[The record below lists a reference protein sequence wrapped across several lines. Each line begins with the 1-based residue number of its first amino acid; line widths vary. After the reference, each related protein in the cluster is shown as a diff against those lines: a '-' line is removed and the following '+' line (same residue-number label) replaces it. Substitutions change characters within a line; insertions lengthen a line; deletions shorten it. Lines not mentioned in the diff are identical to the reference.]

1 MSDKWWAGFTPKSI
15 QNTLNRK
22 IQIRDDRIERL
33 EADLRKMALDYL
45 AADGQAA
52 EAYQEQLA
60 AEYRIEEL
68 EAMKTNLTQK
78 QLDQLAELITL
89 GEYKD
94 GTLFIKDVRGNVYGS
109 VKGNVRNVKGNVLGD
124 VEGDVTGNVGNN
136 VYGSVCG
143 DVKGNVE
150 GNVKGGVV
158 GIVWGQ
164 IAGKYWTSLES
175 GKYWTNLEYREVSC
189 D

>member
-68 EAMKTNLTQK
+68 EAKLAKIESLMV
-78 QLDQLAELITL
+78 QLVKFAEQSKATA
-89 GEYKD
+89 GS
-94 GTLFIKDVRGNVYGS
+94 GNSKRREHYRMHS
-109 VKGNVRNVKGNVLGD
+109 LSD
-124 VEGDVTGNVGNN
+124 AL
-136 VYGSVCG
+136 
-143 DVKGNVE
+143 
-150 GNVKGGVV
+150 
-158 GIVWGQ
+158 GQ
-164 IAGKYWTSLES
+164 IRKIIKGEW
-175 GKYWTNLEYREVSC
+175 
-189 D
+189 